1 MTFSFREKYYE
12 DQTSLEPE
20 SENEPGWGQLGGG
33 PCQSQAGGA
42 EEEGRVRDK
51 EPQICSEVLQTS
63 NFLLSLQRF
72 HLVRQFLL
80 TNLGSFGS
88 FDSNISRM
96 SVLQNTNNFLN
107 NDPALIQ
114 LENKGRK
121 CP

>member
-20 SENEPGWGQLGGG
+20 SENEPGGGQLGGG

-72 HLVRQFLL
+72 HLVRQSLL
-80 TNLGSFGS
+80 TNLRS
-88 FDSNISRM
+88 FDSNRSISRM